1 MAELKNIAIKDIEQN
16 KGQIEGLPQNPRYI
30 KDNRY
35 KALKKSIEDAPEML
49 DYRRLLVIEYN
60 NKYVTIAGNMRLL
73 ACKEIG
79 YSEMPCYV
87 LPKDTPPEKLR
98 EYAIKDNIGFGNDDW
113 DILCNEWD
121 TEELQEWG
129 YEFPKELDGVE
140 VDENEM
146 SDEFSLKDGDK
157 EPFQTMSFMVAD
169 EQATTIKNA
178 IEEIKKT
185 EEYKYLETF
194 GNTNTNGNALYLIVS
209 QQIRHEKLSKA
220 QLEKE

>member
-79 YSEMPCYV
+79 YNEMPCYV

-113 DILCNEWD
+113 DILANEWD
-121 TEELQEWG
+121 ADELIDWG
-129 YEFPKELDGVE
+129 YEMPEDWTGN
-140 VDENEM
+140 DEEEKKDL
-146 SDEFSLKDGDK
+146 SDEL
-157 EPFQTMSFMVAD
+157 
-169 EQATTIKNA
+169 
-178 IEEIKKT
+178 EI
-185 EEYKYLETF
+185 EYKLEITLQSEEEQEQ
-194 GNTNTNGNALYLIVS
+194 LYN
-209 QQIRHEKLSKA
+209 ELSKKGYICRV
-220 QLEKE
+220 LTL